1 MPGTVRWGNSMELAN
16 SRTKAV
22 EWLAR
27 SVDEAGSGQDPSRI
41 MQDVCRTAGARHAA
55 LVMQHVPGVV
65 TENSFAIETFG
76 QAWRDHCD
84 AEKYEAIDPSRMG
97 VSLQEPVIDWAD
109 APRDKL
115 KARRFFRD
123 AQDFHVGRQGIT
135 FLHRGHLGDR
145 SLLTLTSDCTDRRWI
160 TIKAELTAAA
170 AVLHPAL
177 HRFVLRTRF
186 NINGSVAVRL
196 TPREKEC
203 LGWAAHGRTSKEI
216 GDVLGLTPATVNFFI
231 EAAVQKL
238 AAFNRA
244 HAAAKAVALGLISPP
259 R

>member
-1 MPGTVRWGNSMELAN
+1 MDLGNT
-16 SRTKAV
+16 RHKAAD
-22 EWLAR
+22 WLAR
-27 SVDEAGSGQDPSRI
+27 SIDEAGTSYDVARVL
-41 MQDVCRTAGARHAA
+41 QDVCRTVGARHAA

-65 TENSFAIETFG
+65 TENSLALETFG
-76 QAWRDHCD
+76 KAWRDHCD
-84 AEKYEAIDPSRMG
+84 MEKYDPIDPSRMG
-97 VSLQEPVIDWAD
+97 VSPQEPVLDWDD

-123 AQDFHVGRQGIT
+123 AQEFNVGRHGIT
-135 FLHRGHLGDR
+135 FLHRGHIGDR
-145 SLLTLTSDCTDRRWI
+145 SLLTLTSDCTDRRWLAV
-160 TIKAELTAAA
+160 KPELTAAA
-170 AVLHPAL
+170 AILHPSL

-186 NINGSVAVRL
+186 NINGNIAIRL